1 MKKKNTEVSW
11 DWCQYMD
18 DEKDGL
24 FTVRRSVKTDYA
36 KFHSQLEAQAFIRE
50 REKDPTHD

>member
-1 MKKKNTEVSW
+1 MSEMLDKE
-11 DWCQYMD
+11 DP
-18 DEKDGL
+18 GP
-24 FTVRRSVKTDYA
+24 TDYA